1 MKSNEKNNLNIKF
14 WKNKNILI
22 TGHTGFKGSWLTYWL
37 LKLGAKVNGIS
48 LSPVGIPN
56 LFNELNLRNE
66 IYHNII
72 DIRDRE
78 NLKKKIIEINP
89 EIVFHLAAQP
99 LVIESYQNP
108 ILTWETNVIGTINVL
123 NALRNLD
130 SKCAAL
136 CITTDKVYLNRE
148 WIFGYRENDALGG
161 YDPYSSS
168 KAAAEIAINSWRSSF
183 CGIGKNKVE
192 HLKIAS
198 ARAGNVIGGGDWS
211 ENRLVPDIVKGLLK
225 GQEIRIRN
233 SLATRPWQHVLE
245 PLKGYLIL
253 VQELYSDRDDVCSS
267 FNFGPQSE
275 SNKTVKEL
283 VNEALSYWE
292 GKWVDC
298 TDKDSFHEANLLNLS
313 IDKAHKLLDWDPK
326 WGFKETVKKTI
337 NWYKNYYEGKISAI
351 ECCDYDIQSFM
362 N

>member
-1 MKSNEKNNLNIKF
+1 MESNEKNNLNIKF

-37 LKLGAKVNGIS
+37 LRLGAQVNGIS
-48 LSPVGIPN
+48 LAPVGIPN

-78 NLKKKIIEINP
+78 YLKKKIIEINP

-108 ILTWETNVIGTINVL
+108 ILTWETNVIGTINIL
-123 NALRNLD
+123 NALRYLD
-130 SKCAAL
+130 NKCAAL

-211 ENRLVPDIVKGLLK
+211 ENRIVPDIVKGLSK
-225 GQEIRIRN
+225 GKEIKIRN

-253 VQELYSDRDDVCSS
+253 AQELYSDRDDVCSS

-283 VNEALSYWE
+283 VNEALSNWE
-292 GKWVDC
+292 GKWIDC
-298 TDKDSFHEANLLNLS
+298 TNKNTFHEANLLNLS
-313 IDKAHKLLDWDPK
+313 IDKAYKLLDWVPK
-326 WGFKETVKKTI
+326 WQFKETVEKTI
-337 NWYKNYYEGKISAI
+337 NWYKKYYHGKISAI
-351 ECCDYDIQSFM
+351 ECCDNDIESFI